1 MRFLVSLFV
10 LVCVANL
17 AANPTNKCGSVYD
30 FTNDQK
36 EIIAYAYNYGKKYGL
51 GYTLAAIAWHESC
64 AGEYRMNFA
73 DPSAGLYH
81 ALIPGVLRRYQM
93 LKDNGFNRN
102 VIGEMLVRDDEFASK
117 VAIDELLYW
126 DKVRNGNWKDMIK
139 SYNKGFS
146 WEKSASA
153 NKFAENYYNNVRQK
167 REILEDYI
175 PKYLSNF
182 KLKERKPLLSA
193 YTDTSYNI
201 DALDSSKAKPSA
213 KSAEIIKKRQ
223 IAEKIRRVEIAN
235 LANDNPD
242 DIKKAIKSKKAVISV
257 YTKQESGEIT
267 HDKTITIKPFY
278 TNK

>member
-1 MRFLVSLFV
+1 MRLIFALFA
-10 LVCVANL
+10 LCVANIAL
-17 AANPTNKCGSVYD
+17 ANPTNKCGSVYD
-30 FTNDQK
+30 FSEDQK

-117 VAIDELLYW
+117 VAVDELLYW
-126 DKVRNGNWKDMIK
+126 DKVRNGNWKDIIK

-175 PKYLSNF
+175 PKYLANY

-193 YTDTSYNI
+193 YTNTSFNK
-201 DALDSSKAKPSA
+201 DASNSTKI
-213 KSAEIIKKRQ
+213 AEFVKKQQ
-223 IAEKIRRVEIAN
+223 IAEKIRRVEIAS
-235 LANDNPD
+235 LKNDNPTT
-242 DIKKAIKSKKAVISV
+242 IKKARNSKKAVISV
-257 YTKQESGEIT
+257 YTKQEDGEIT

>member
-1 MRFLVSLFV
+1 MRFVLCFFAILNVLF
-10 LVCVANL
+10 
-17 AANPTNKCGSVYD
+17 ANPAGKCGSVYS
-30 FTNDQK
+30 FSHDQK

-73 DPSAGLYH
+73 DPSAGIYH

-102 VIGEMLVRDDEFASK
+102 VIGELLIRDDEFASK

-146 WEKSASA
+146 WEKNAKS
-153 NKFAENYYNNVRQK
+153 NQFAENYYENVRQK
-167 REILEDYI
+167 REILEEYI

-182 KLKERKPLLSA
+182 KLKHREPLLS
-193 YTDTSYNI
+193 SYSNTNFNK
-201 DALDSSKAKPSA
+201 DAANSSKL
-213 KSAEIIKKRQ
+213 EDIIKKQQ
-223 IAEKIRRVEIAN
+223 IAEKIRRVEVAN
-235 LANDNPD
+235 LKNDNPST
-242 DIKKAIKSKKAVISV
+242 IKKARDAKKAVISV
-257 YTKQESGEIT
+257 YERNEVGEIV
-267 HDKTITIKPFY
+267 HSKTISIKPIMR
-278 TNK
+278 NK

>member
-1 MRFLVSLFV
+1 MRIIFALL
-10 LVCVANL
+10 CAMNL
-17 AANPTNKCGSVYD
+17 ILANPTNKCGSV
-30 FTNDQK
+30 FSFNEDQK
-36 EIIAYAYNYGKKYGL
+36 EIIAYAYNYGKKYDL

-126 DKVRNGNWKDMIK
+126 DRVRNGNWKAMIK

-153 NKFAENYYNNVRQK
+153 NKFAENYYQSVKQK

-175 PKYLSNF
+175 PKYLSNY

-193 YTDTSYNI
+193 YTDTSYNK
-201 DALDSSKAKPSA
+201 DAMGSSSAKSSV
-213 KSAEIIKKRQ
+213 KSAEIAKKRQ
-223 IAEKIRRVEIAN
+223 IVEKIRRVEIAN
-235 LANDNPD
+235 LANNDPD
-242 DIKKAIKSKKAVISV
+242 DIKQARKSKKAVISV
-257 YTKQESGEIT
+257 YTKQESGEVT

>member
-1 MRFLVSLFV
+1 MRYIVIIFAFFALL
-10 LVCVANL
+10 N
-17 AANPTNKCGSVYD
+17 ANPMGKCGSVYD
-30 FTNDQK
+30 FNANQK

-81 ALIPGVLRRYQM
+81 ALIPNVIRRYQM

-102 VIGEMLVRDDEFASK
+102 VIGEMLIRDDEFASK

-153 NKFAENYYNNVRQK
+153 NKFAENYYQNVKKK

-175 PKYLSNF
+175 PKYLSNI
-182 KLKERKPLLSA
+182 KLKERKPLLSD
-193 YTDTSYNI
+193 YTVINK
-201 DALDSSKAKPSA
+201 DSANSTQV
-213 KSAEIIKKRQ
+213 AEIIKKQ
-223 IAEKIRRVEIAN
+223 KIAEKIRRIEVGR

-242 DIKKAIKSKKAVISV
+242 TIKKAREAKKAVISV
-257 YTKQESGEIT
+257 YKPNENGEMI
-267 HDKTITIKPFY
+267 HEKTITLKP
-278 TNK
+278 TMKAK

>member
-1 MRFLVSLFV
+1 
-10 LVCVANL
+10 
-17 AANPTNKCGSVYD
+17 
-30 FTNDQK
+30 
-36 EIIAYAYNYGKKYGL
+36 
-51 GYTLAAIAWHESC
+51 
-64 AGEYRMNFA
+64 
-73 DPSAGLYH
+73 
-81 ALIPGVLRRYQM
+81 M

-117 VAIDELLYW
+117 VAVDELLYW

-175 PKYLSNF
+175 PKYLSNY
-182 KLKERKPLLSA
+182 KLKERKPLLSV
-193 YTDTSYNI
+193 YTDTSFNK
-201 DALDSSKAKPSA
+201 DASNSTKI
-213 KSAEIIKKRQ
+213 AEFVKKQQ
-223 IAEKIRRVEIAN
+223 IAEKIRRVEIAS
-235 LANDNPD
+235 LKNDNPAN
-242 DIKKAIKSKKAVISV
+242 IKKARNSKKAVISV

>member
-1 MRFLVSLFV
+1 MRIFLLLFAFFI
-10 LVCVANL
+10 VAS
-17 AANPTNKCGSVYD
+17 ASPTNKCGSVYE
-30 FTNDQK
+30 FSNDQK

-102 VIGEMLVRDDEFASK
+102 VIGEMLIRDDEFASK
-117 VAIDELLYW
+117 VAVDELLYW

-146 WEKSASA
+146 WEKSVRL
-153 NKFAENYYNNVRQK
+153 NQLAENYYENVRQK
-167 REILEDYI
+167 RDILEVYI

-182 KLKERKPLLSA
+182 KLKERKPLLSE
-193 YTDTSYNI
+193 YTNTSFNK
-201 DALDSSKAKPSA
+201 DATNSSKV
-213 KSAEIIKKRQ
+213 AELVKKQ
-223 IAEKIRRVEIAN
+223 KIAEKIRKVEIAS
-235 LANDNPD
+235 LKNDNPST
-242 DIKKAIKSKKAVISV
+242 IKKARDNKKAVISV
-257 YTKQESGEIT
+257 YTKQESGEIV
-267 HDKTITIKPFY
+267 HNKTITIKPFY

>member
-1 MRFLVSLFV
+1 MRFIVSLFV

-193 YTDTSYNI
+193 YTNTSFNK
-201 DALDSSKAKPSA
+201 DLANSSKI
-213 KSAEIIKKRQ
+213 AEIVKKQQ
-223 IAEKIRRVEIAN
+223 IAEKIRRVEIAS
-235 LANDNPD
+235 LKNDNPAT
-242 DIKKAIKSKKAVISV
+242 IKKARDSKKAVISV
-257 YTKQESGEIT
+257 YTKQEGGEIV
-267 HDKTITIKPFY
+267 HNKTISIKPVY
-278 TNK
+278 RNK

>member
-1 MRFLVSLFV
+1 MRFLVSLFM
-10 LVCVANL
+10 LVCVANFAL
-17 AANPTNKCGSVYD
+17 ANPTNKCGSVYD

-51 GYTLAAIAWHESC
+51 GYTLAAIAWHELC

-81 ALIPGVLRRYQM
+81 ALIPGVIRRYQM

-193 YTDTSYNI
+193 YTNTSFNK
-201 DALDSSKAKPSA
+201 DSANSSKI
-213 KSAEIIKKRQ
+213 AEIVKKQQ
-223 IAEKIRRVEIAN
+223 IAEKIRLVEIAS
-235 LANDNPD
+235 LKNDNPTT
-242 DIKKAIKSKKAVISV
+242 IKKARDSKKAVISV
-257 YTKQESGEIT
+257 YTRQEGGEIV
-267 HDKTITIKPFY
+267 HNKTISIKPVY
-278 TNK
+278 RNK